1 MVCSITAL
9 LSTDNASSVAVVM
22 TTLLILTSMTM
33 IMMMLLLQ
41 IFSVSAD
48 VDDITEDDDDL
59 GDGGKE
65 EAGLGRD
72 SPGTGSG
79 TQESGYGSTCTDS
92 LGYRD
97 FGDSADTEGGK
108 CITFFQFDI
117 LVIAI
122 VSICIINSCLT
133 HNTLADLETCGD
145 GVEDGTETQI
155 QMQTQRHS
163 HKMMVSSKSY
173 SNCLY
178 RLE

>member
-1 MVCSITAL
+1 MCSIAAL
-9 LSTDNASSVAVVM
+9 LSTDDASSVAVVVM

-33 IMMMLLLQ
+33 IMMMLLQ

-48 VDDITEDDDDL
+48 VDDITEEDDDM

-97 FGDSADTEGGK
+97 LGDSADTEGGS
-108 CITFFQFDI
+108 CITFLFDI
-117 LVIAI
+117 LVITV
-122 VSICIINSCLT
+122 VSIRLIEHIA
-133 HNTLADLETCGD
+133 LADLETCGD
-145 GVEDGTETQI
+145 SVDDAAETQL
-155 QMQTQRHS
+155 QTQRHS
-163 HKMMVSSKSY
+163 HKMMVSNKSY
-173 SNCLY
+173 SDCLLY
-178 RLE
+178 RLK